1 MERLTER
8 NNDPIILCPL
18 IKALED
24 DNAYC
29 QSQNCDCD
37 NCKLGKQLTKLA
49 EYEDAEEQGLLVR
62 LPCKVGEQVYCI
74 EEYEDEND
82 YSCYL
87 FVAICNDFVIV
98 SPRYTHHDNFN
109 EQLEEMCE
117 DSQEWLKTSFVM
129 FPRKNVF
136 LTREEAEAAL
146 AEMER

>member
-49 EYEDAEEQGLLVR
+49 EYEDAEEQGLLIR
-62 LPCKVGEQVYCI
+62 LPVAEGSTVYVIDYILECKYDYDCKEI
-74 EEYEDEND
+74 ER
-82 YSCYL
+82 CK
-87 FVAICNDFVIV
+87 
-98 SPRYTHHDNFN
+98 
-109 EQLEEMCE
+109 CE
-117 DSQEWLKTSFVM
+117 DDIPCKHEYKKYRVTKAKFVYGMMAILGKT
-129 FPRKNVF
+129 VF